1 LNSGAGVTKVT
12 AEDYARKTSPM
23 RQVITAAV
31 GLLVLSCTEPE
42 LIAPLKFN
50 VPPPPVSPSDVKLE
64 CVFIESPPTFPGGH
78 EALHDFIKRNL
89 EYPQARCWEG
99 KVFVAFIVDK
109 DGSLSDF
116 EVLKGIGQPA
126 DQMALDVV
134 KKMPAWSPGHQTGT
148 PVRMRMVIPIRFSL

>member
-1 LNSGAGVTKVT
+1 MTKAIV
-12 AEDYARKTSPM
+12 EDYVGKTPPM
-23 RQVITAAV
+23 RQVITAAL
-31 GLLVLSCTEPE
+31 GLLVVSCTEPE
-42 LIAPLKFN
+42 LIAPLRFN
-50 VPPPPVSPSDVKLE
+50 VHPPPVSPSDVQLE

-78 EALHDFIKRNL
+78 EALDDFIKRNL
-89 EYPQARCWEG
+89 EYPKARRWEG

-126 DQMALDVV
+126 DEKALDVV